1 VPAPSGR
8 DLALQ
13 SQPQSLSA
21 RFGKD
26 GRVLVQD
33 ILPEVRNQ
41 LADLK
46 LPENSF
52 DRVLMIHMYH
62 GIETLMNF
70 SDGCAMFVAPHHNSP
85 GVITITRRSAGRHA
99 K

>member
-1 VPAPSGR
+1 LRANQIRWRAQVPSGR

-33 ILPEVRNQ
+33 ILPEVRNR

-46 LPENSF
+46 LPERCS
-52 DRVLMIHMYH
+52 
-62 GIETLMNF
+62 
-70 SDGCAMFVAPHHNSP
+70 
-85 GVITITRRSAGRHA
+85 
-99 K
+99 